1 MEETQT
7 SGRMEMMEV
16 LGPSLSLP
24 PHMDPKLQTLKCRHW
39 MRVASVSQS
48 YFHKLVKS
56 KTPQQAAPSRMVI
69 SSLKP

>member
-24 PHMDPKLQTLKCRHW
+24 PGPSLHP
-39 MRVASVSQS
+39 
-48 YFHKLVKS
+48 
-56 KTPQQAAPSRMVI
+56 API
-69 SSLKP
+69 WFTFLWLA